1 LSTGIDM
8 DPMQKLGRLI
18 SRVGPPDAAYHDAA
32 RRRLNSLTKPRG
44 SLGALEDLA
53 AQIAGIRGEVIPRMK
68 DKAIIIM
75 AADHG
80 VTARGVSLYPQE
92 VTRQMALNFAA
103 GGAAINVLAR
113 MAGARVVIVDM
124 GVKGGLPS
132 YEGIVCKMIE
142 FGTGDMSAGPA
153 MSRAQAINSLLAGA
167 EIIENEL
174 KAGLDIVGTGD
185 MGIGNTTSASAI
197 TAAITGKTAREVTGR
212 GTGIGDEQ
220 LEHKIK
226 IIEQSL
232 AVNRPDPT
240 DAIGVLEKV
249 GGFEIGGLAGAMIAG
264 AANRIPV
271 VIDGFISGAAALIA
285 AGICP
290 PIKNHLIAAHLS
302 AERGHASCLKHLGL
316 RPLLELDL
324 RLGEGTGAALGIFL
338 AECSINLM
346 RDMAT
351 FQGAGVSDIP
361 GEDTA

>member
-1 LSTGIDM
+1 MNDVH
-8 DPMQKLGRLI
+8 KLERLI
-18 SRVGPPDAAYHDAA
+18 SRVGPPDAESYEAA
-32 RRRLNSLTKPRG
+32 MRRLNSLTKPRG

-53 AQIAGIRGEVIPRMK
+53 AQIASIRGQVLPQMK

-92 VTRQMALNFAA
+92 VTRQMALNFAQ

-113 MAGARVVIVDM
+113 MVGARVVIVDM

-132 YEGIVCKMIE
+132 YEGIVCKMID
-142 FGTGDMSAGPA
+142 FGTADMSAGPA
-153 MSRAQAINSLLAGA
+153 MSRAQAVDSLIAGA

-174 KAGLDIVGTGD
+174 KSGLDIVGSGD

-197 TAAITGKTAREVTGR
+197 TAAMTGKSAREVAGR

-226 IIEQSL
+226 IIEQAL
-232 AVNRPDPT
+232 VVNSPDPA
-240 DAIGVLEKV
+240 DALGVLQKV

-264 AANRIPV
+264 AANHIPM

-290 PIKNHLIAAHLS
+290 QAREYMIAAHRS
-302 AERGHASCLKHLGL
+302 AERGHAACLKHLGL

-351 FQGAGVSDIP
+351 FEDAGVSDIP
-361 GEDTA
+361 GGGKL

>member
-1 LSTGIDM
+1 MRGEM
-8 DPMQKLGRLI
+8 NAEAKLKKLI
-18 SRVGPPDAAYHDAA
+18 NRVGPPDSAFREAA

-44 SLGALEDLA
+44 SLGVLEEVA
-53 AQIAGIRGEVIPRMK
+53 AQIAGIRGEVIPSMK

-92 VTRQMALNFAA
+92 VTRQMALNFAS

-132 YEGIVCKMIE
+132 YEGIVCKMVD
-142 FGTGDMSAGPA
+142 FGTADMSAGPA
-153 MSRAQAINSLLAGA
+153 MSRAQAISSLLAGA
-167 EIIENEL
+167 ETVENEL
-174 KAGLDIVGTGD
+174 AAGLDIIGTGD

-197 TAAITGKTAREVTGR
+197 TAAMTGKAASEVTGR
-212 GTGIGDEQ
+212 GTGIDDEQ

-232 AVNRPDPT
+232 AVNRPDPA

-290 PIKNHLIAAHLS
+290 QARQYMIAAHLS
-302 AERGHASCLKHLGL
+302 AERGHASCLKHLEL
-316 RPLLELDL
+316 RPLLDLDL

-351 FQGAGVSDIP
+351 FEGAGVSDIP
-361 GEDTA
+361 GEGAA

>member
-1 LSTGIDM
+1 M
-8 DPMQKLGRLI
+8 DPVSKLENLVN
-18 SRVGPPDAAYHDAA
+18 RVGPPDGAA
-32 RRRLNSLTKPRG
+32 REAARQRLDSLTKPRG
-44 SLGALEDLA
+44 SLGALEELA
-53 AQIAGIRGEVIPRMK
+53 VQVAGIRGEAIPRIK
-68 DKAIIIM
+68 DKVIIIM

-80 VTARGVSLYPQE
+80 VTDRGISLYPQE

-113 MAGARVVIVDM
+113 MAGARVAIVDM

-132 YEGIVCKMIE
+132 YQGIKCKMID
-142 FGTGDMSAGPA
+142 FGTADMSAGPA
-153 MSRAQAINSLLAGA
+153 MGRDQAISSLLAGA
-167 EIIENEL
+167 EVFENEL
-174 KAGLDIVGTGD
+174 ASGLDILGTGD

-197 TAAITGKTAREVTGR
+197 TAAMTGKTVREVTGR
-212 GTGIGDEQ
+212 GTGIGNEQ
-220 LEHKIK
+220 LEHKIEV
-226 IIEQSL
+226 IEQAL
-232 AVNRPDPT
+232 AVNSPDPA
-240 DAIGVLEKV
+240 DAIGVLQKV

-290 PIKNHLIAAHLS
+290 RVKDYLIAAHLS
-302 AERGHASCLKHLGL
+302 AERGHAACLELIGL

-346 RDMAT
+346 REMAT
-351 FQGAGVSDIP
+351 FERAGVSDITQ
-361 GEDTA
+361 EVKL

>member
-1 LSTGIDM
+1 MSAEIDAVR
-8 DPMQKLGRLI
+8 KLQDLV
-18 SRVGPPDAAYHDAA
+18 SRVSPPDEAFREAAF
-32 RRRLNSLTKPRG
+32 RRLNSLTKPRG
-44 SLGALEDLA
+44 SLGTLEDLA
-53 AQIAGIRGEVIPRMK
+53 SQIAGIRGEVIPRMK
-68 DKAIIIM
+68 DKVIITM

-80 VTARGVSLYPQE
+80 VAARGVSLYPQE
-92 VTRQMALNFAA
+92 VTSQMALNFAA

-113 MAGARVVIVDM
+113 MAGARVIIVDM
-124 GVKGGLPS
+124 GVIGGLPS
-132 YEGIVCKMIE
+132 YEGIVCKMID

-153 MSRAQAINSLLAGA
+153 MSRAQAINSLLAGR
-167 EIIENEL
+167 EIVENEL
-174 KAGLDIVGTGD
+174 KAGLDILGTGD

-197 TAAITGKTAREVTGR
+197 TAAMTGKTVREVTGR

-226 IIEQSL
+226 IIEQALS
-232 AVNRPDPT
+232 VNRPDPA
-240 DAIGVLEKV
+240 DALGVLEKV

-290 PIKNHLIAAHLS
+290 QIKNYLIAAHLS
-302 AERGHASCLKHLGL
+302 AEKGHTACLKHLGL

-351 FQGAGVSDIP
+351 FEGAGVSDIP
-361 GEDTA
+361 GEAIS

>member
-1 LSTGIDM
+1 MNAEAMLEN
-8 DPMQKLGRLI
+8 LI
-18 SRVGPPDAAYHDAA
+18 RRVKPPDNASREAA
-32 RRRLNSLTKPRG
+32 RRRLDSLTKPRG

-53 AQIAGIRGEVIPRMK
+53 AQIAGIRGEAIPRIK

-103 GGAAINVLAR
+103 GGAAINVLSR

-124 GVKGGLPS
+124 GVNGGLPS
-132 YEGIVCKMIE
+132 YEGIACKMID

-153 MSRAQAINSLLAGA
+153 MSREQAVDALLAGA
-167 EIIENEL
+167 EVVENEL
-174 KAGLDIVGTGD
+174 AAGLDIFGTGD

-197 TAAITGKTAREVTGR
+197 TSAMTGKAAREVTGR

-232 AVNRPDPT
+232 AVNRPDPS
-240 DAIGVLEKV
+240 DAIGVLQKV

-290 PIKNHLIAAHLS
+290 QIKNHLIAAHLS
-302 AERGHASCLKHLGL
+302 AERGHAACLEHLGL

-338 AECSINLM
+338 AECSVNLM

-351 FQGAGVSDIP
+351 FKGAGVSDIP
-361 GEDTA
+361 GEGT

>member
-1 LSTGIDM
+1 M
-8 DPMQKLGRLI
+8 NAEAKLENLI
-18 SRVGPPDAAYHDAA
+18 RRVKPPDNVSREAA
-32 RRRLNSLTKPRG
+32 RRRLDSLTKPRG

-53 AQIAGIRGEVIPRMK
+53 AQIAGIRGEAIPRIK

-103 GGAAINVLAR
+103 GGAAINVLSR

-124 GVKGGLPS
+124 GVNGGLPS
-132 YEGIVCKMIE
+132 YEGIACKMID

-153 MSRAQAINSLLAGA
+153 MSREQAVDALLAGA
-167 EIIENEL
+167 EVVENEL
-174 KAGLDIVGTGD
+174 AAGLDIFGTGD

-197 TAAITGKTAREVTGR
+197 TSAMTGKAAREVTGR

-232 AVNRPDPT
+232 AVNRPDPS
-240 DAIGVLEKV
+240 DAIGVLQKV

-290 PIKNHLIAAHLS
+290 QINNHLIAAHLS
-302 AERGHASCLKHLGL
+302 AERGHAACLEHLGL

-338 AECSINLM
+338 AECSVNLM
-346 RDMAT
+346 QDMAT
-351 FQGAGVSDIP
+351 FKGAGVSDIP
-361 GEDTA
+361 GEGT

>member
-1 LSTGIDM
+1 M
-8 DPMQKLGRLI
+8 DKAQKLEHLI
-18 SRVGPPDAAYHDAA
+18 SRVGHPDSSFREAA

-44 SLGALEDLA
+44 SLGAMEDLA
-53 AQIAGIRGEVIPRMK
+53 IQIAGIRGEVIPRIK
-68 DKAIIIM
+68 DKVIITM

-80 VTARGVSLYPQE
+80 VVARGVSLYPQE
-92 VTRQMALNFAA
+92 VTCQMALNFAA
-103 GGAAINVLAR
+103 GGAAINVLSR
-113 MAGARVVIVDM
+113 MVGARVVIVDM

-132 YEGIVCKMIE
+132 YEKIICKMID

-153 MSRAQAINSLLAGA
+153 MSREQAMDSLLAGS
-167 EIIENEL
+167 EILENEL
-174 KAGLDIVGTGD
+174 AAGLDILGTGD

-197 TAAITGKTAREVTGR
+197 TAAMTGLAVRDVTGR

-220 LEHKIK
+220 LEHKVK
-226 IIEQSL
+226 VIEQAL
-232 AVNRPDPT
+232 AVNKPDPG

-249 GGFEIGGLAGAMIAG
+249 GGFEIGGLAGVMIAG

-290 PIKNHLIAAHLS
+290 QIKNHLIAAHLS
-302 AERGHASCLKHLGL
+302 AERGHAACLKHLGL

-338 AECSINLM
+338 AECSISLM
-346 RDMAT
+346 RDMST
-351 FQGAGVSDIP
+351 FEGAGVSDIP
-361 GEDTA
+361 GGGVS

>member
-1 LSTGIDM
+1 MNAEAMLEN
-8 DPMQKLGRLI
+8 LI
-18 SRVGPPDAAYHDAA
+18 RRVKPPDNASREAA
-32 RRRLNSLTKPRG
+32 RRRLDSLTKPRG

-53 AQIAGIRGEVIPRMK
+53 AQIAGIRGEAIPRIK

-103 GGAAINVLAR
+103 GGAAINVLSR

-124 GVKGGLPS
+124 GVNGGLPS
-132 YEGIVCKMIE
+132 YEGIACKMID

-153 MSRAQAINSLLAGA
+153 MSREQAVDALLAGA
-167 EIIENEL
+167 EVVENEL
-174 KAGLDIVGTGD
+174 AAGLDIFGTGD

-197 TAAITGKTAREVTGR
+197 TSAMTGKAAREVTGR

-232 AVNRPDPT
+232 AVNRPDPS
-240 DAIGVLEKV
+240 DAIGVLQKV

-290 PIKNHLIAAHLS
+290 QIKNHLIAAHLS
-302 AERGHASCLKHLGL
+302 AERGHAACLEHLGL

-338 AECSINLM
+338 AECSVNLM
-346 RDMAT
+346 QDMAT
-351 FQGAGVSDIP
+351 FKGAGVSDIP
-361 GEDTA
+361 GEGT

>member
-1 LSTGIDM
+1 MSAGINAAV
-8 DPMQKLGRLI
+8 KLERLVG
-18 SRVGPPDAAYHDAA
+18 RVGSPDAASREAA

-44 SLGALEDLA
+44 SLGALEELA
-53 AQIAGIRGEVIPRMK
+53 AQIAGIRGEAVPRINHKVI
-68 DKAIIIM
+68 IVM

-103 GGAAINVLAR
+103 GGAAINVLSR

-124 GVKGGLPS
+124 GVNGGLPS
-132 YEGIVCKMIE
+132 YQGIVCKMID

-153 MSRAQAINSLLAGA
+153 MSREQAIDALLAGA
-167 EIIENEL
+167 EIMENEL
-174 KAGLDIVGTGD
+174 AAGLDIFGAGD

-197 TAAITGKTAREVTGR
+197 TAAMTGKTAREVTGR
-212 GTGIGDEQ
+212 GAGIGDEQ
-220 LEHKIK
+220 LEHKIN
-226 IIEQSL
+226 IVEQAL
-232 AVNRPDPT
+232 AVNRPDPS

-290 PIKNHLIAAHLS
+290 QAVKYMIAAHLS
-302 AERGHASCLKHLGL
+302 AERGHAACLSHLGL

-351 FQGAGVSDIP
+351 FEGAGVSDIP
-361 GEDTA
+361 GEVTP

>member
-1 LSTGIDM
+1 M
-8 DPMQKLGRLI
+8 DISNSLQRLI
-18 SRVGPPDAAYHDAA
+18 DRIRPPDASFREAA

-53 AQIAGIRGEVIPRMK
+53 VQIAGIRCEVIPRLK
-68 DKAIIIM
+68 NKTIIVM

-80 VTARGVSLYPQE
+80 VAARGVSLYPQE
-92 VTRQMALNFAA
+92 VTSQMALNFAA
-103 GGAAINVLAR
+103 GGAAINVLSR

-124 GVKGGLPS
+124 GVKGGLPT
-132 YEGIVCKMIE
+132 YEGILYKMID
-142 FGTGDMSAGPA
+142 FGTDDMSYGPA
-153 MSRAQAINSLLAGA
+153 MSREQALDSLLSGVDVL
-167 EIIENEL
+167 ENEL
-174 KAGLDIVGTGD
+174 VAGLDIVGTGD

-197 TAAITGKTAREVTGR
+197 TAAMTGAGVRDVTGR

-226 IIEQSL
+226 IIEQIL
-232 AVNRPDPT
+232 AVNSPDPA
-240 DAIGVLEKV
+240 DALGVLQKV

-290 PIKNHLIAAHLS
+290 QIKDYLIAAHLS
-302 AERGHASCLKHLGL
+302 AERGHAACLKHLGL

-351 FQGAGVSDIP
+351 FEGAGVSDIP
-361 GEDTA
+361 GGGLT